1 MGLAAAVMGDV
12 ANGGDDS
19 PIERFADLHCQI
31 WDAKGLDRIYGRRS
45 T

>member
-12 ANGGDDS
+12 ANGGDYS
-19 PIERFADLHCQI
+19 LIERFADLDRQI
-31 WDAKGLDRIYGRRS
+31 WDAKGWIVCMAVRS